1 MCSNLE
7 IRDDSNSLD
16 LFGPRELDMVT
27 NSMRRGRG
35 LLSGILSSSWR
46 RKNLTER
53 NFCTGNVFGGQGL
66 EVGSDEASVEGS
78 SDIVR
83 MSLWDWG

>member
-1 MCSNLE
+1 MCSYLE

-16 LFGPRELDMVT
+16 LFSPGELDMVT
-27 NSMRRGRG
+27 NSMRRGGRF
-35 LLSGILSSSWR
+35 LSSILSSSWR

-53 NFCTGNVFGGQGL
+53 NLCTGNVFGGQGL
-66 EVGSDEASVEGS
+66 EVGSNEASVEGG

-83 MSLWDWG
+83 MSL

>member
-7 IRDDSNSLD
+7 IRDDSDSLD
-16 LFGPRELDMVT
+16 LLCPWELDMVT

-35 LLSGILSSSWR
+35 LLSSILSSSWR

-53 NFCTGNVFGGQGL
+53 NFCTGNVFGG
-66 EVGSDEASVEGS
+66 
-78 SDIVR
+78 
-83 MSLWDWG
+83 